1 MPTLL
6 LEDHLHDDRCSF
18 CYAKGGQNVDLDRK
32 RVLLLRAGSSRR
44 DLASD
49 QGVRDE
55 LVVFSP
61 LMSADQTDF
70 PGTVFLLGVSTM
82 QRSGQVPDKR
92 ISQKVEQHISRAGLG
107 SHTKVKVTI
116 RKGDVTLSGTLQ
128 YETQRRPVLHAVRSV
143 DGVRRVV
150 DQLQVKAAPKKWQ

>member
-1 MPTLL
+1 MTMAALSATPREETN
-6 LEDHLHDDRCSF
+6 H
-18 CYAKGGQNVDLDRK
+18 VDLDRK
-32 RVLLLRAGSSRR
+32 RVLLLRAGFPRR
-44 DLASD
+44 DLSCN

-55 LVVFSP
+55 VVAFPHLMNARHSAFSP
-61 LMSADQTDF
+61 DRFHALE
-70 PGTVFLLGVSTM
+70 VSTM

-116 RKGDVTLSGTLQ
+116 RNGDVTLSGTLQ

-143 DGVRRVV
+143 EGVRRVV
-150 DQLQVKAAPKKWQ
+150 DQLQVKAAPKKW